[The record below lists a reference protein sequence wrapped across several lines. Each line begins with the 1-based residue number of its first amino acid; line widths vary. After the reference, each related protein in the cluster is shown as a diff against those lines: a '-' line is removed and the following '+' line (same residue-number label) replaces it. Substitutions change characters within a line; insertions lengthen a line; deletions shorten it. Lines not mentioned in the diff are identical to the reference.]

1 MSKAK
6 QIERILERR
15 IRHGDYLLKE
25 LPAERELAEEIG
37 VSRMTARK
45 AVQFLVKKGLLQ
57 RQPNGRLVVSR
68 EAETR
73 LLHVAFLV
81 PSLVSSDVEQWR
93 LALDRLAE
101 KFNMV
106 TRTILYVHWDDPVLL
121 DAAEGLD
128 GMFLIPNCEPMPDR
142 IMERLRTAGRS
153 LVILGQDMS
162 TLGLPSINLFPAVV
176 VQQLLDHLA
185 ELGHRHIDCFNVQ
198 TVDPVVRAR
207 IDQWNLWRASHR
219 MAGRVLGEPI
229 EPYEQPLMSAYKQMG
244 KILDEGK
251 LQGTGLLCLT
261 APAAIGAARAMADRN
276 IQVGKDISV
285 CVINDEGLA
294 RFMTPSLTSIE
305 TPDPT
310 PYLSVCLD
318 WLSGSNDQWVGSLL
332 LEPSRLPLFVG
343 SSTGPAPTSNLSAAK
358 DRDHAD
364 TK

>member
-15 IRHGDYLLKE
+15 IRYGDYLLKG

-57 RQPNGRLVVSR
+57 RQSNGRLIVSR
-68 EAETR
+68 DAETR
-73 LLHVAFLV
+73 TMHVALLV

-93 LALDRLAE
+93 LALDHLTA

-128 GMFLIPNCEPMPDR
+128 GMFLIPSCEPMPDR
-142 IMERLRTAGRS
+142 IMERLRSAGRS

-162 TLGLPSINLFPAVV
+162 TLGLPSINLFPAVAIH
-176 VQQLLDHLA
+176 QLLDHLA

-198 TVDPVVRAR
+198 TLDPVVQAR

-219 MAGRVLGEPI
+219 MTGRVLGNPI
-229 EPYEQPLMSAYKQMG
+229 APYEQPLMSAYTQMG
-244 KILDEGK
+244 RILDEGQF
-251 LQGTGLLCLT
+251 QGTALLCLT
-261 APAAIGAARAMADRN
+261 APAAIGAVRAMTDRD
-276 IQVGKDISV
+276 ISVGKDVSV

-305 TPDPT
+305 PPDPA

-318 WLSGSNDQWVGSLL
+318 WMIGPSEQWVGSLL

-343 SSTGPAPTSNLSAAK
+343 TSTGPAPDTAKPSAQ
-358 DRDHAD
+358 
-364 TK
+364 